1 LPERCVVI
9 HPAPFNPGAVLK
21 KWFQK
26 EAQMPHGD
34 KKLSIPSGIA
44 APPGRPA
51 GNRSKAP
58 SGKKIIQE
66 ASEFVKAHIRRQPP
80 VQRFFSFMPTML
92 TRVSPF
98 HFKGRHKSTEW
109 PLVRLD
115 SGDGNSW
122 GSMQV
127 VGELLIIF
135 DETILFCLLALMTR
149 YESDA
154 FETSTTEV
162 SQLAGIDPTPTQST
176 NIWKSIQRL
185 AGTRIDL
192 ELYSGKGKKKKTL
205 KELTGSI
212 LSFADKNQA
221 GGSIRIVIN
230 PYFLEM
236 YAESFVTNIDMN
248 FRSRLKS
255 DVGKAFYRFY
265 QGQYELQSD
274 IEIIRLAHAVNLSI
288 AQEMKQLKSK
298 VRTGLKELQ
307 EKGYLE
313 AYEITRDNRVRVSKT
328 KDAAVK
334 FEGQILGHS
343 NIEYFID

>member
-1 LPERCVVI
+1 VAE
-9 HPAPFNPGAVLK
+9 FTQG
-21 KWFQK
+21 
-26 EAQMPHGD
+26 EAQMPNGD
-34 KKLSIPSGIA
+34 KRLSI
-44 APPGRPA
+44 
-51 GNRSKAP
+51 RSAVLEPTDRISANLSKKP
-58 SGKKIIQE
+58 SGKKIIRE
-66 ASEFVKAHIRRQPP
+66 ASKYVKAHIRRQPP

-115 SGDGNSW
+115 SGDTDSW

-135 DETILFCLLALMTR
+135 DETILFCLLVLMSR

-154 FETSTTEV
+154 FETTLTD
-162 SQLAGIDPTPTQST
+162 LARIAKIDPTQT
-176 NIWKSIQRL
+176 NSAIIWKSIQRL

-192 ELYSGKGKKKKTL
+192 QLFSGRGKKRKTV

-212 LSFADKNQA
+212 LSFADKDQT
-221 GGSIRIVIN
+221 GSRIRIVIN

-248 FRSRLKS
+248 FRSRLQS
-255 DVGKAFYRFY
+255 DISKAFYRFY
-265 QGQYELQSD
+265 QGQYETQAEID
-274 IEIIRLAHAVNLSI
+274 ITRLARAVNLNV

-298 VRTGLKELQ
+298 VRIGLKELQ
-307 EKGYLE
+307 KKGYLE
-313 AYEITRDNRVRVSKT
+313 AYEITRDNRVRASKT

-334 FEGQILGHS
+334 FESQILGNTH
-343 NIEYFID
+343 IEFLVD

>member
-1 LPERCVVI
+1 
-9 HPAPFNPGAVLK
+9 
-21 KWFQK
+21 
-26 EAQMPHGD
+26 MPNGD
-34 KKLSIPSGIA
+34 KKLSISSQVLEPTDRASA
-44 APPGRPA
+44 
-51 GNRSKAP
+51 NLSKKP
-58 SGKKIIQE
+58 SGKKIIRE
-66 ASEFVKAHIRRQPP
+66 ASEFVQAHIRRQPP

-115 SGDGNSW
+115 SGDANSW

-149 YESDA
+149 YEGDA
-154 FETSTTEV
+154 FEASLMDLARIADIDATQTNSTK
-162 SQLAGIDPTPTQST
+162 
-176 NIWKSIQRL
+176 IWKSIQRL

-192 ELYSGKGKKKKTL
+192 QLFSGRGRKRKTV

-212 LSFADKNQA
+212 LSFADKDQT
-221 GGSIRIVIN
+221 GGRIRIVIN

-236 YAESFVTNIDMN
+236 YAESFVTNIDMS

-255 DVGKAFYRFY
+255 DISKAFYRFF
-265 QGQYELQSD
+265 QGLYESQAETD
-274 IEIIRLAHAVNLSI
+274 ITRLAQAVNLNI
-288 AQEMKQLKSK
+288 GPEMKQLKSK
-298 VRTGLKELQ
+298 VRIGLKELQ
-307 EKGYLE
+307 EKGYLQ
-313 AYEITRDNRVRVSKT
+313 AYEITRDNRVRISKT

-334 FEGQILGHS
+334 FESQILGNT
-343 NIEYFID
+343 NIEFLID